1 MSGPCLH
8 HCLSMASSLNN
19 GPHFLHVSENT
30 FVLDILYIGLETQWV
45 IFTQENVTAGFVR
58 LLKRERERE
67 CWGEMSR
74 RSTASN

>member
-1 MSGPCLH
+1 
-8 HCLSMASSLNN
+8 MASSLNN
-19 GPHFLHVSENT
+19 GSHFLHVSENT

-45 IFTQENVTAGFVR
+45 IFTQENVTAGFFR

-74 RSTASN
+74 RTASN